1 MRIKND
7 FKSICNTLN
16 RCEKECNCNPIVC
29 ARAFLRLYVK
39 NDLDLLMKIK
49 VEAEEYDNGNI
60 FRNNQISML
69 TCYIAVCS
77 LALNIE
83 KELGNIANVIGE
95 IQILFLILSILMILT
110 SEKLDKVQRWRKY
123 ILVAI
128 DEVEKEIKKNT
139 VKM

>member
-1 MRIKND
+1 MRIEND

-16 RCEKECNCNPIVC
+16 RCERECNCNPIVC

-49 VEAEEYDNGNI
+49 VEAEEYNNGNI

-69 TCYIAVCS
+69 TCFIAAGS

-83 KELGNIANVIGE
+83 KELGNIANAIVE
-95 IQILFLILSILMILT
+95 IQILFLILYILMVLA
-110 SEKLDKVQRWRKY
+110 SEKLDKLQRWRKY

-128 DEVEKEIKKNT
+128 DEIEKEIKENAAKI
-139 VKM
+139 